1 VSVVVSDTSPLHYLI
16 LCGVDAVLAQIFE
29 RVVIPPIV
37 YAELQHP
44 NTPELVQAWMRTL
57 PAWVSVQRPN
67 LIDLSLNVDAG
78 EREAI
83 SLAREI
89 QADAVLMDDYAGRRA
104 AAQLGL
110 PVVGTLGLLE
120 QAAIRGWINLPLTL
134 ERLRQTNARID
145 AGLIE
150 AALARHKARSEP
162 TSGV

>member
-1 VSVVVSDTSPLHYLI
+1 M
-16 LCGVDAVLAQIFE
+16 
-29 RVVIPPIV
+29 
-37 YAELQHP
+37 
-44 NTPELVQAWMRTL
+44 QAL
-57 PAWVSVQRPN
+57 PTWVSVQRPN
-67 LIDLSLNVDAG
+67 SIDLSLNVDAG
-78 EREAI
+78 EREAL

-120 QAAIRGWINLPLTL
+120 RAAIRGWINLPLTL

-145 AGLIE
+145 VGLIE

>member
-1 VSVVVSDTSPLHYLI
+1 
-16 LCGVDAVLAQIFE
+16 
-29 RVVIPPIV
+29 
-37 YAELQHP
+37 
-44 NTPELVQAWMRTL
+44 
-57 PAWVSVQRPN
+57 

-104 AAQLGL
+104 AAQLEL

-120 QAAIRGWINLPLTL
+120 QAVIRGWINLPLTL

-145 AGLIE
+145 PIVDRGRSRTVPGPFRPDL
-150 AALARHKARSEP
+150 SEP
-162 TSGV
+162 HRDVCYATGYRYTRITGLPRQIAESITMRS